1 MMKIRAGPLIV
12 VVVLLF
18 STLAVSVVGASSS
31 PKTITVPDDYE
42 TIHEAIDAA
51 NNGDTIA
58 VTAGTYNED
67 WVSVNK
73 SVSVVGDNQKTVL
86 HYRSSL
92 GFVVTADNVHIN
104 GFTVTGSDASQG
116 YAISVSGAKG
126 CVITHNQLTDNHV
139 GISIYGNSSGNTV
152 SENIVTYNNRS
163 IELINAHNNMVT
175 ENNITNALISGI
187 SLDESTGNTLS
198 KNRISELA
206 DGMGALMLWE
216 SLDNT
221 VTKNLLYNGTI
232 SVLVGCT
239 GNTIS
244 ENYFIESSYG
254 IYVGESSGNKFYH
267 NYFLDVDQPVLDSQ
281 TSADLF
287 SENSWDNG
295 IEGNYWSQYNGTDND
310 DNGIGDSIYSLYGN
324 NQDNFPLMDFP
335 AVSTDPDATIK
346 PSSAESSLPAEVI
359 IGIAVIATIICIVAA
374 IKLWK
379 K

>member
-1 MMKIRAGPLIV
+1 MKTRPILLIV
-12 VVVLLF
+12 IVVLLF
-18 STLAVSVVGASSS
+18 STITVSVASASSS

-42 TIHEAIDAA
+42 TIQEAIDAA
-51 NNGDTIA
+51 NGGDTIA
-58 VTAGTYNED
+58 VTAGTYNEE
-67 WVSVNK
+67 WVSVDK
-73 SVSVVGDNQKTVL
+73 PVSVVGDNQKTVL
-86 HYRSSL
+86 YYHSSL

-104 GFTVTGSDASQG
+104 GFTVTGSEATQG

-126 CVITHNQLTDNHV
+126 CVISNNQIKDNHV
-139 GISIYGNSSGNTV
+139 GISVYGNSSGNTV
-152 SENIVTYNNRS
+152 SENIVTHNNRS

-175 ENNITNALISGI
+175 ENNITTAQISGI
-187 SLDESTGNTLS
+187 SLDESTGNTIS

-216 SLDNT
+216 SSDNT
-221 VTKNLLYNGTI
+221 VTKNLFFEGTL

-239 GNTIS
+239 GNTVS
-244 ENYFIESSYG
+244 ENYLIESTYG
-254 IYVGESSGNKFYH
+254 VYVGQSSGNKFYH

-310 DNGIGDSIYSLYGN
+310 ENGIGDSVYALYGN
-324 NQDNFPLMDFP
+324 NQDNFPLIDFP
-335 AVSTDPDATIK
+335 AISTDPDGVLK
-346 PSSAESSLPAEVI
+346 PSSVESSLPTEVI
-359 IGIAVIATIICIVAA
+359 IGIAVIATIISIVAA
-374 IKLWK
+374 MKLRK